1 MTKGN
6 KKGHAGL
13 IIFILI
19 LILAIGGGTGFYFY
33 QRQQPRKAVENFL
46 DSMKKMDFNTM
57 ESMIQSSDLT
67 ALDNADIRDAAYT
80 DFFSEINKKMTYK
93 ITRNRFDIQNGTASV
108 TAHITYIDGTN
119 IYKATIT
126 EFLRQIVSNAY
137 AGNKLTEEET
147 QAKLASILNEQ
158 AKKRLDTIMEQ
169 MKATE
174 GVTEELKCTRQME
187 WVQRCNNIHNRAEEI
202 VLYEMIY
209 S

>member
-19 LILAIGGGTGFYFY
+19 LVLVIGGGTGFYFY

-46 DSMKKMDFNTM
+46 DSMKKMDFNAM

-93 ITRNRFDIQNGTASV
+93 ITRKQIRTSRMVQLLSQ
-108 TAHITYIDGTN
+108 HISLT
-119 IYKATIT
+119 
-126 EFLRQIVSNAY
+126 
-137 AGNKLTEEET
+137 LTEPIFIKRLSLNFSVRSFPTLMPET
-147 QAKLASILNEQ
+147 SLQ
-158 AKKRLDTIMEQ
+158 KKRH
-169 MKATE
+169 
-174 GVTEELKCTRQME
+174 RQ
-187 WVQRCNNIHNRAEEI
+187 N
-202 VLYEMIY
+202 LLPF
-209 S
+209 

>member
-19 LILAIGGGTGFYFY
+19 LVLVIGGGTGFYFY

-80 DFFSEINKKMTYK
+80 DFFSEINKKMTYRSPE
-93 ITRNRFDIQNGTASV
+93 TDSTSRMVQLLSQ
-108 TAHITYIDGTN
+108 HISLT
-119 IYKATIT
+119 
-126 EFLRQIVSNAY
+126 
-137 AGNKLTEEET
+137 LTEPIFIKRLSLNFSVRSFPTLMPET
-147 QAKLASILNEQ
+147 SLQ
-158 AKKRLDTIMEQ
+158 KKRH
-169 MKATE
+169 
-174 GVTEELKCTRQME
+174 RQ
-187 WVQRCNNIHNRAEEI
+187 N
-202 VLYEMIY
+202 LLPF
-209 S
+209 

>member
-19 LILAIGGGTGFYFY
+19 LVLVIGGGTGFYFY

-46 DSMKKMDFNTM
+46 DSMKKMDFNAM

-108 TAHITYIDGTN
+108 TAHICSLFGYP
-119 IYKATIT
+119 
-126 EFLRQIVSNAY
+126 E
-137 AGNKLTEEET
+137 
-147 QAKLASILNEQ
+147 ASP
-158 AKKRLDTIMEQ
+158 
-169 MKATE
+169 
-174 GVTEELKCTRQME
+174 
-187 WVQRCNNIHNRAEEI
+187 
-202 VLYEMIY
+202 VLPHRM
-209 S
+209 

>member
-19 LILAIGGGTGFYFY
+19 LVLVIGGGTGFYFY

-80 DFFSEINKKMTYK
+80 DFFSEIG
-93 ITRNRFDIQNGTASV
+93 R
-108 TAHITYIDGTN
+108 AH
-119 IYKATIT
+119 
-126 EFLRQIVSNAY
+126 V
-137 AGNKLTEEET
+137 
-147 QAKLASILNEQ
+147 
-158 AKKRLDTIMEQ
+158 
-169 MKATE
+169 
-174 GVTEELKCTRQME
+174 
-187 WVQRCNNIHNRAEEI
+187 
-202 VLYEMIY
+202 
-209 S
+209 